1 VGQNAPITLT
11 TDFGTVD
18 GYVAAMKGV
27 LTSQAPGVPLLDLSH
42 DLAPFDRMGAYM
54 LYRNALPHF
63 PAGTVHLFVVD
74 PGVGTARRGLIV
86 QARGQSLVGPDN
98 GVLPALFPAAE
109 STYFAIKTDIFPAVS
124 NTFHGRDIFAP
135 IAAKLIHGVRPETLA
150 EAITDP
156 ERLSIPPASRVGNLV
171 KGEVIHVDRFGNL
184 ITNVAGR
191 PLNNSQ
197 DVAVSVNKNPVRFA
211 KTFGDVN
218 IGDPVA
224 YWGSGGLLEIA
235 VREGSALQRYG
246 GKGLPVEVVKFA

>member
-1 VGQNAPITLT
+1 
-11 TDFGTVD
+11 
-18 GYVAAMKGV
+18 
-27 LTSQAPGVPLLDLSH
+27 
-42 DLAPFDRMGAYM
+42 
-54 LYRNALPHF
+54 
-63 PAGTVHLFVVD
+63 
-74 PGVGTARRGLIV
+74 
-86 QARGQSLVGPDN
+86 
-98 GVLPALFPAAE
+98 
-109 STYFAIKTDIFPAVS
+109 
-124 NTFHGRDIFAP
+124 
-135 IAAKLIHGVRPETLA
+135 
-150 EAITDP
+150 
-156 ERLSIPPASRVGNLV
+156 VGNLV